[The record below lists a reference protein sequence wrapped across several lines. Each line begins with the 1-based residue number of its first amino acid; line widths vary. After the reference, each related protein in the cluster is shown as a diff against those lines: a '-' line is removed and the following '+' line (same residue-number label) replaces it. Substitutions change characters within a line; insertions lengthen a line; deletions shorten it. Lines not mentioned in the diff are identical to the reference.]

1 MRGTWKL
8 VAVLFF
14 LVVPARATIFG
25 TVRGIVHDPQHRPV
39 ADATVTLKAKSSMYT
54 QTLQTDAEGGF
65 HFDAAPVGEYVVT
78 VAQAGFVDPKRNVV
92 VRFRTAPLFHLLFP
106 LPPPPP
112 HALLP

>member
-14 LVVPARATIFG
+14 LVVPALATIFG

-65 HFDAAPVGEYVVT
+65 HFDAAPVGEYLVT
-78 VAQAGFVDPKRNVV
+78 LAHAGVLAHRHNVYVAYRPARPSH
-92 VRFRTAPLFHLLFP
+92 TS
-106 LPPPPP
+106 
-112 HALLP
+112 